1 MMVKHV
7 FKNGATATDIT
18 GKIVKRTSCPRI
30 YEVLERLNN
39 ESTNNRVANKHRTT
53 VIRTVSGLASSE
65 AV

>member
-7 FKNGATATDIT
+7 FANGTTTTDIT
-18 GKIVKRTSCPRI
+18 GHIVKRSECQRA

-53 VIRTVSGLASSE
+53 VIRAVSGIPSAE

>member
-1 MMVKHV
+1 MTVKHV
-7 FKNGATATDIT
+7 FANGTTTTDIT
-18 GKIVKRTSCPRI
+18 GHIIKRAECPRA

-39 ESTNNRVANKHRTT
+39 EGTNNRVANKHRTT